1 MSGIIQGLL
10 ASISAILGYNL
21 YSFGKNN
28 YGQLG
33 LDDITNRSSPVQ
45 IGSDKW
51 IFLSAGQSSN
61 HAIKDNNTLWG
72 WGRNNTSVIGDNSA
86 VDRSSPV
93 QIGALTD
100 WAAVSTGTNHAFALR
115 QDNTLWG
122 WGQGSSGQLGRGS
135 NLTNVSSPVQV
146 GSGIGGGN
154 WTTNISAGTY
164 FTLAI
169 QSNNTIFSWGVNS
182 SGQLG
187 QNDVVNRSTPSQIGS
202 LTNWAIVDVTP
213 DSGAHVL
220 AIKTDN
226 TLWAWGL
233 NGSGRLGDGTV
244 VNKSSPVQIGA
255 GTDWAYVAAGGGNG
269 FSVAIKTN
277 GTLWSWG
284 TNGNGNLGSGTT
296 ISRSSPVQVGALTNW
311 SKVSSARGSLA
322 IKTDKTLWAWGANGS
337 GQLGLGSVVEVS
349 SPVQVGALS
358 SWESASAGQYHSISL
373 SS

>member
-10 ASISAILGYNL
+10 ASLSAILGYNL
-21 YSFGKNN
+21 YSFGKNDH
-28 YGQLG
+28 GQLG

-51 IFLSAGQSSN
+51 IFLSAGESVN

-72 WGRNNTSVIGDNSA
+72 WGRNNTSVIGDNSN
-86 VDRSSPV
+86 VNRSSPV

-100 WAAVSTGTNHAFALR
+100 WAAVSTGRDHAFALR

-122 WGQGSSGQLGRGS
+122 WGQGSRGQLGRGS

-146 GSGIGGGN
+146 GSGIGSGN
-154 WTTNISAGTY
+154 WTTNISAGFY
-164 FTLAI
+164 CTLAI
-169 QSNNTIFSWGVNS
+169 QSNNTIFSWGENTNGV
-182 SGQLG
+182 LG
-187 QNDVVNRSTPSQIGS
+187 QGDVVNRSTPSQIGS
-202 LTNWAIVDVTP
+202 LTDWAIVETTP
-213 DSGAHVL
+213 DSSRHVL
-220 AIKTDN
+220 AIKTNN
-226 TLWAWGL
+226 TLWAWGQ
-233 NGSGRLGDGTV
+233 NTNGRLGDGTV

-255 GTDWAYVAAGGGNG
+255 GTDWAYVAAGST

-284 TNGNGNLGSGTT
+284 GNGNGNLGSGTT
-296 ISRSSPVQVGALTNW
+296 ISISSPVQVGALTNW
-311 SKVSSARGSLA
+311 SKVSSARASLA
-322 IKTDKTLWAWGANGS
+322 IKTDKTLWAWGPNGD
-337 GQLGLGSVVEVS
+337 GQLGLGSVVYVS

-358 SWESASAGQYHSISL
+358 SWESASAGRYHSISL